1 MGGGVWEGEFILF
14 SLVVRQVMKQEV
26 VYHSYQ
32 DVTSVE
38 EFYSVLC
45 PVCCHHSVVMITFLF
60 LDHVILSQGLITTK
74 PQNLPT
80 VCVDEDTMKTTGNH

>member
-26 VYHSYQ
+26 IYHSYQ
-32 DVTSVE
+32 VVTSVK

-45 PVCCHHSVVMITFLF
+45 PVCCHHV
-60 LDHVILSQGLITTK
+60 VILSQGPITSHRI
-74 PQNLPT
+74 
-80 VCVDEDTMKTTGNH
+80 CVDKNTMKTTGNH